1 MEQVNILVIGAGA
14 VGLAIGWELSKDH
27 EDVVIVETE
36 NSFGRHTSS
45 RNSEVLHSGIYYPQ
59 NSLKAKFCVRGI
71 QQLYDYAKKN
81 NIEYEN
87 CGKLVV
93 ATSDEEIEYLYW
105 LKENG
110 EKNGVSGLEIYE
122 QENCLEK
129 APPIKAKKTLWV
141 PSTGII
147 DTHSLMKSLESN
159 FEKNDGFAV
168 YEMEVTQIEY
178 KNGKYLV
185 SFSNGEK
192 FEANILINSAGLFSD
207 KIAEMGGLDIDK
219 LNLKLHWCKGEYFKT
234 NKKIDVKNLIYPV
247 PDPKGIFLGI
257 HLTLNLA
264 GEIRFGPNAYYVNE
278 LNYKMDDTYKEEFM
292 KAINKYIDIDPQY
305 IHADDTGIRA
315 KLQGPDDGFRDFY
328 IQEESK
334 NNLPNFINIIG
345 IESPGLTC
353 CLSIGEYVKG
363 IIEKL

>member
-1 MEQVNILVIGAGA
+1 MEQVNILIIGAGA
-14 VGLAIGWELSKDH
+14 VGLAIGYELSKH
-27 EDVVIVETE
+27 YEDVVIVEKE

-45 RNSEVLHSGIYYPQ
+45 RNSEVVHSGIYYPQ
-59 NSLKAKFCVRGI
+59 NSLKAELCVQGI
-71 QQLYDYAKKN
+71 KKLY
-81 NIEYEN
+81 EYSKENKIPYDN

-93 ATSDEEIEYLYW
+93 ATSDKEIDYLGW
-105 LKENG
+105 LKGNG
-110 EKNGVSGLEIYE
+110 EKNGVSGLEIYDRE
-122 QENCLEK
+122 TCLEK
-129 APPIKAKKTLWV
+129 APSIKAKRALWV

-147 DTHSLMKSLESN
+147 DTHSLMKSMESN

-185 SFSNGEK
+185 SFSDGEQ

-207 KIAEMGGLDIDK
+207 KIAEMSGLDINK
-219 LNLKLHWCKGEYFKT
+219 MNLKLHWCKGEYFKT
-234 NKKIDVKNLIYPV
+234 NKKFEVKNLIYPV
-247 PDPKGIFLGI
+247 PDPQGIFLGI

-264 GEIRFGPNAYYVNE
+264 GEIRFGPNAYYIND
-278 LNYKMDDTYKEEFM
+278 LNYKMDDTYKEEFL
-292 KAINKYIDIDPQY
+292 KAINNYIEIDSEH

-315 KLQGPDDGFRDFY
+315 KLQGPNDGFKDFY

-334 NNLPNFINIIG
+334 NNLPDFINLIG

-363 IIEKL
+363 IVDKL